1 MGYIHKQFFNVRCGG
16 LFGVDLTEQATKV
29 QFKRRDDRVS
39 KGCCNCFE
47 VITNE
52 TLEGHSRKHIL
63 DRCSLLLK
71 GTVQG

>member
-52 TLEGHSRKHIL
+52 TL
-63 DRCSLLLK
+63 
-71 GTVQG
+71 